1 MASYKPH
8 KINEYFNAV
17 EDTVK
22 EFFGEWE
29 WIFSAKNRLPYCA
42 GMFKIGHQL
51 GGGGGSVGEVEVVYI
66 GHTTQDRTLREV
78 ISSMLHGFEGG
89 ERLSMFLVDP
99 VFKKDIML
107 QWVCSVYP
115 EELIEDELEEYL
127 ATHHKVPEYNDPLEE
142 NKGIWVVT
150 DEDGH
155 PSNTIAGDYD

>member
-1 MASYKPH
+1 MSCCLHHDVYYYGTQCTDFKCTAVQQIIVLKEDQTKLLFISQ
-8 KINEYFNAV
+8 ILFSFSNAV

-78 ISSMLHGFEGG
+78 LSSVRISFVL
-89 ERLSMFLVDP
+89 L
-99 VFKKDIML
+99 K
-107 QWVCSVYP
+107 
-115 EELIEDELEEYL
+115 
-127 ATHHKVPEYNDPLEE
+127 E
-142 NKGIWVVT
+142 N
-150 DEDGH
+150 
-155 PSNTIAGDYD
+155 